1 MEKQYKA
8 SIDKATA
15 LDFAIRDGQEELD
28 YGYEISGKSPY
39 NNYLSNDDWKRFI
52 GSMSPLHLAQYNDA
66 DGGELIEKKGRW
78 GLNPPKMA
86 SFGSSSRL
94 IYECSKSIP
103 GFCFEKQLPTR
114 VGHTANLDGYLSS
127 PTEDVFVEAKCR
139 EIYSTHLNQKIS
151 RVYRDVY
158 EHIKSVNSGFSYE
171 ETPIENE
178 PDYMACSFIMNGKYI
193 SHFDV
198 KQLICH
204 FLGICA
210 NILENKANTHVR
222 FLYLIFNPNFDTDFS
237 NPYISNFQSKI
248 LEEYKETLEEINTFG
263 DFKWLFDAVMNYQS
277 EHLDRP
283 RPKCDF
289 KFELQDQM
297 AYTSE
302 LIRLA
307 LSYNLNKKN

>member
-39 NNYLSNDDWKRFI
+39 NNYLSNDDWKRFLN
-52 GSMSPLHLAQYNDA
+52 SMSPLHFAQYNDA

-103 GFCFEKQLPTR
+103 SFYFEKQLPTR
-114 VGHTANLDGYLSS
+114 VGHTANLDGYLRS
-127 PTEDVFVEAKCR
+127 PESDVFVEAKCR

-151 RVYRDVY
+151 LVYRDVY
-158 EHIKSVNSGFSYE
+158 EYIKSKNPGFSYKCK
-171 ETPIENE
+171 PIEDE
-178 PDYMACSFIMNGKYI
+178 PDYMACSFIMNNKYI

-248 LEEYKETLEEINTFG
+248 LEEYKETLAEINIFG
-263 DFKWLFDAVMNYQS
+263 DFKWLFDAVMDYQS
-277 EHLDRP
+277 EHLDSP

-289 KFELQDQM
+289 KFELQDHM
-297 AYTSE
+297 TYTSE

-307 LSYNLNKKN
+307 LSHNLNKKN

>member
-15 LDFAIRDGQEELD
+15 LDFAIRDGQKEFD

-39 NNYLSNDDWKRFI
+39 NNYLSNEDWKRFI

-66 DGGELIEKKGRW
+66 DGGELKEKRGRW
-78 GLNPPKMA
+78 GINPPKMA

-114 VGHTANLDGYLSS
+114 VGHTANLDGYICR
-127 PTEDVFVEAKCR
+127 PDEDVFIEAKCR
-139 EIYSTHLNQKIS
+139 EIYSSHLNQKIS
-151 RVYRDVY
+151 LVYKNVY
-158 EHIKSVNSGFSYE
+158 EYIKSKNPDFSYACK
-171 ETPIENE
+171 PIENE
-178 PDYMACSFIMNGKYI
+178 PDYMACSFSMNNKYI

-237 NPYISNFQSKI
+237 NPFISNFQSKI
-248 LEEYKETLEEINTFG
+248 LEEYKETLAEINIFG
-263 DFKWLFDAVMNYQS
+263 DFKWLFDAVMDYQS
-277 EHLDRP
+277 EHLDSP

-289 KFELQDQM
+289 KFELQDHM
-297 AYTSE
+297 TYTSE

-307 LSYNLNKKN
+307 LSHNLNKKN